1 MDELQIRCAKNE
13 NKTTTVTY
21 DEINNI
27 DIISKLEFIN
37 NLSQNTWFS
46 YLFFKKIIMIII
58 SKSLNFI
65 FQVCRSVLKEMFFF
79 VEVKDETN
87 IVERVKYGVGFKAFV
102 IISFNNIMNAL
113 NTKIWRWIKH

>member
-37 NLSQNTWFS
+37 NLSQNT
-46 YLFFKKIIMIII
+46 
-58 SKSLNFI
+58 
-65 FQVCRSVLKEMFFF
+65 
-79 VEVKDETN
+79 
-87 IVERVKYGVGFKAFV
+87 
-102 IISFNNIMNAL
+102 
-113 NTKIWRWIKH
+113 

>member
-1 MDELQIRCAKNE
+1 
-13 NKTTTVTY
+13 
-21 DEINNI
+21 
-27 DIISKLEFIN
+27 
-37 NLSQNTWFS
+37 
-46 YLFFKKIIMIII
+46 MIII

-113 NTKIWRWIKH
+113 NTKI